1 VSTAAPKRVCVRV
14 HYDFASS
21 LCYVAH
27 RAMERLMGA
36 HASDG
41 ISLAWSPVDLT
52 LLTGWRRGAELGAER
67 RANVARVSREL
78 SVPLV
83 MPGVWLDSRP
93 AHAVAVSL
101 AGERAEAWRE
111 AVFASIYQAGRAPDA
126 DLVAELARELSIDAG
141 PAVQERGREELVRL
155 TRAAGDLGVAGVP
168 SFVLGEWPIAGIQC
182 DATML
187 SMLSRWAAR
196 QREAAR

>member
-1 VSTAAPKRVCVRV
+1 VLCVRV

-27 RAMERLMGA
+27 RAMQRLAGDLA
-36 HASDG
+36 ARG
-41 ISLAWSPVDLT
+41 ISLEWSPLDLT
-52 LLTGWRRGAELGAER
+52 LLTGWRRGAELDALR

-78 SVPLV
+78 AVALRIP
-83 MPGVWLDSRP
+83 PVWLDSRT
-93 AHAVAVSL
+93 AHAVAVSVS
-101 AGERAEAWRE
+101 GERAEAWRE
-111 AVFASIYQAGRAPDA
+111 AVFSSIYQAGRAPDA
-126 DLVAELARELSIDAG
+126 ELVAELARELRIDAG
-141 PAVQERGREELVRL
+141 PAVQERGREEL
-155 TRAAGDLGVAGVP
+155 TRRTCQAGEQGVAGVP

-196 QREAAR
+196 QREAAP